1 MVGELALQPRGDDVA
16 RCTGWLRDLEESRD
30 LVRPLTG
37 VDERAF
43 PGAAVLRR
51 YVDGLRSEM
60 LDFRAIV
67 EAAAEVAALN
77 ADQLDRVVAN
87 TAEQSAVVEQ
97 TAAAIAE
104 IDQGAAHVAQTTESL
119 RALTGTLANSTTQY
133 DSGIDSVLTALT
145 DLVSTVDAAAAFAS
159 AMDSGS
165 SEIRSFLEQLHRI
178 ARQARLLAI
187 NAAIE
192 AAHLGDAGRGFVIV
206 AAEVKQLA
214 GSTADSAASV
224 GGIEKELHDAS
235 RHVETA
241 IGKSAGIV
249 RALTGDLRTARERS
263 AQTREQVHE
272 LDGAIGDVATIA
284 VQQSAS
290 LSAIAGGVQGM
301 ARHAHEVASAA
312 ERAARLAI
320 GDAIERL
327 ERSIATYRLGDR
339 GAALGGHAALT
350 SHAAIDDLPAEL
362 RAAAERLRAR
372 IDADQREILTLIT
385 AISVSIAR
393 NSYEWKAIATALTSL
408 HTELGTTT
416 HAIDETAAG
425 AAVAAQASQRMRGT
439 LDAIRAGF
447 AASVDELQRA
457 LDRVVRVRDDVR
469 NAESFV
475 AATSAASERAAA
487 ILDLI
492 DTISSETTLLSLNA
506 AIEAAHA
513 GDAGRGFGVIA
524 DEIRSLAET
533 TSRATQ
539 QIGSV
544 IETVSGASGSMT
556 DTTAQAVAQT
566 DEVQQETT
574 RMQTAIGEL
583 RSKLDGTLER
593 AGEVAG
599 IVEQQLVALA
609 DVRHA
614 TELAVRRVES
624 DAGAATDT
632 RRLELAMLGM
642 RAHALAARRPLDTV
656 AERVR
661 EIGLTVAHEMD
672 GVFDAAL
679 ARSAIRLDDCFD
691 TDYVELTGA
700 GIARLARL
708 FDISRVPQHG
718 FTPPKFETRYDRA
731 VEDGC
736 NRLIDESV
744 PKHASIK
751 AMFAVDL
758 NGFCFGHY
766 HECRRAWTG
775 DAVTDLNHNRI
786 KRFFDDEL
794 SLRCSRVGLGAQS
807 DSLPKRTAYARFRE
821 LGCDLRQGGDRPWA
835 IYTYA
840 RDTGTVYNDL
850 SVALFAQ
857 HQRVGTIRIIYDGDV
872 V

>member
-1 MVGELALQPRGDDVA
+1 MVEDIALQPRVGDIE
-16 RCTGWLRDLEESRD
+16 RCGAWLRDLESSRD
-30 LVRPLTG
+30 LTRPLTG
-37 VDERAF
+37 LDERAF
-43 PGAAVLRR
+43 PAAAALRR

-60 LDFRAIV
+60 LDFRTIV

-119 RALTGTLANSTTQY
+119 RALTGTLASSTTEF

-145 DLVSTVDAAAAFAS
+145 NLVSTVDAAAAFAS

-165 SEIRSFLEQLHRI
+165 SDIRSFLDQLHRI

-192 AAHLGDAGRGFVIV
+192 AAHLGDVGRGFVIV
-206 AAEVKQLA
+206 ASEVKQLA

-224 GGIEKELHDAS
+224 AGIEKELHEAS

-241 IGKSAGIV
+241 IGESAGIV
-249 RALTGDLRTARERS
+249 RALTMDLRTARERS

-290 LSAIAGGVQGM
+290 LSSIAAGVDGM
-301 ARHAHEVASAA
+301 ARHAHEVAGAA
-312 ERAARLAI
+312 QRAARLAI

-327 ERSIATYRLGDR
+327 QSSISTYRLGDR
-339 GAALGGHAALT
+339 VPPLG
-350 SHAAIDDLPAEL
+350 DVVDPAEL
-362 RAAAERLRAR
+362 PPALRDGAERLRAR
-372 IDADQREILTLIT
+372 IDEDQREILTLIT
-385 AISVSIAR
+385 AIAVSIAR
-393 NSYEWKAIATALTSL
+393 NSYEWKSIATGLSSL
-408 HTELGTTT
+408 HAELGTTT

-425 AAVAAQASQRMRGT
+425 ATVAANASQRMRAT
-439 LDAIRAGF
+439 LDAMRAGF

-469 NAESFV
+469 HAESFV
-475 AATSAASERAAA
+475 VATSAAGERAAA

-524 DEIRSLAET
+524 DEIRLLAET
-533 TSRATQ
+533 TSHATQ
-539 QIGSV
+539 QIARV
-544 IETVSGASGSMT
+544 IANVADASGSMT
-556 DTTAQAVAQT
+556 DTTARAVAQT
-566 DEVQQETT
+566 VDVHEETT
-574 RMQTAIGEL
+574 RMQSSIGEL
-583 RSKLDGTLER
+583 RTKLDGTLDR
-593 AGEVAG
+593 AAEVAG
-599 IVEQQLVALA
+599 VVEQQLGALA
-609 DVRHA
+609 DVRRA

-624 DAGAATDT
+624 DTGAASDT

-642 RAHALAARRPLDTV
+642 RAHALASRRPLGTV

-661 EIGLTVAHEMD
+661 EIGFAVAREMD
-672 GVFDAAL
+672 GVFDDAVARAAV
-679 ARSAIRLDDCFD
+679 RLEDCFD
-691 TDYVELTGA
+691 TGYVELRGP
-700 GIARLARL
+700 GIAKLARL
-708 FDISRVPQHG
+708 FDVSRVPEHG

-731 VEDGC
+731 VEDGV
-736 NRLIDESV
+736 NRLIDEHV
-744 PKHASIK
+744 PKLASIK

-775 DAVTDLNHNRI
+775 DAATDLDHNRI
-786 KRFFDDEL
+786 KRFFEDDL

-807 DSLPKRTAYARFRE
+807 ESLPKRTPYARFRE
-821 LGCDLRQGGDRPWA
+821 LGCSLRRDGDRPWA

-840 RDTGTVYNDL
+840 RDTGIVYNDL
-850 SVALFAQ
+850 SVALFARD
-857 HQRVGTIRIIYDGDV
+857 QRVGTIRIIYDADV

>member
-1 MVGELALQPRGDDVA
+1 MVGELSLEARAGDLE
-16 RCTGWLRDLEESRD
+16 RCAAWLRELAESRD
-30 LVRPLTG
+30 LVRPLAG

-43 PGAAVLRR
+43 PAAAGLRR
-51 YVDGLRSEM
+51 YVGGLRAEM

-77 ADQLDRVVAN
+77 ADQLDRIVAN
-87 TAEQSAVVEQ
+87 TSEQSTVVER

-104 IDQGAAHVAQTTESL
+104 IDRGAAHVAQTAESL
-119 RALTGTLANSTTQY
+119 RTLTRTLAESTTRY

-145 DLVSTVDAAAAFAS
+145 ELVSTVEAAAAFAA
-159 AMDSGS
+159 AMESGS
-165 SEIRSFLEQLHRI
+165 SEIRSFLDQLRRI

-192 AAHLGDAGRGFVIV
+192 AAHLGDVGRGFVIV
-206 AAEVKQLA
+206 ASEVKQLA
-214 GSTADSAASV
+214 ASTADSATNVA
-224 GGIEKELHDAS
+224 GIEKELHEAS
-235 RHVETA
+235 RQVESA
-241 IGKSAGIV
+241 IGESAGIV
-249 RALTGDLRTARERS
+249 RALTADLRTARERS
-263 AQTREQVHE
+263 AQTRENVRE
-272 LDGAIGDVATIA
+272 LDDAIGDVAAIA
-284 VQQSAS
+284 GEQSAS
-290 LSAIAGGVQGM
+290 LSSIAGGVDQV
-301 ARHAHEVASAA
+301 AHHAQDVASAA
-312 ERAARLAI
+312 QRAARLAI

-327 ERSIATYRLGDR
+327 QRSIATYRLGDR
-339 GAALGGHAALT
+339 TAALGKGGADLGDVPPALR
-350 SHAAIDDLPAEL
+350 DE
-362 RAAAERLRAR
+362 AERLRAR

-385 AISVSIAR
+385 AIAVSIAR
-393 NSYEWKAIATALTSL
+393 NSYEWKAIAAALGSL
-408 HTELGTTT
+408 HGELGTTT

-425 AAVAAQASQRMRGT
+425 ANVAVQASQRMRKT
-439 LDAIRAGF
+439 LDAMRAGF

-469 NAESFV
+469 HAESFV
-475 AATSAASERAAA
+475 VATSAASGRAAA

-492 DTISSETTLLSLNA
+492 DTISGETTLLSLNA

-513 GDAGRGFGVIA
+513 GAAGSGFGIIA

-539 QIGSV
+539 QIARV
-544 IETVSGASGSMT
+544 IATVSDASGSMT

-566 DEVQQETT
+566 DNVHDETT
-574 RMQTAIGEL
+574 RMQSSIGAL
-583 RSKLDGTLER
+583 RAELDGTLDR
-593 AGEVAG
+593 ASEVAS
-599 IVEQQLVALA
+599 IVEQQLVALG
-609 DVRHA
+609 DVRRA
-614 TELAVRRVES
+614 TELAVARVES

-642 RAHALAARRPLDTV
+642 RAHALASRRPLGTV

-661 EIGLTVAHEMD
+661 EIGLAVAQEMD
-672 GVFDAAL
+672 GVFDDAL
-679 ARSAIRLDDCFD
+679 ARGAVRLDDCFD
-691 TDYVELTGA
+691 TNYVELTGA
-700 GIARLARL
+700 GIAKLSRL
-708 FDISRVPQHG
+708 FDVSRVPASG

-731 VEDGC
+731 VEDGF
-736 NRLIDESV
+736 NRLIDEYV

-758 NGFCFGHY
+758 NGYCFGHY

-786 KRFFDDEL
+786 KRFFEDDL
-794 SLRCSRVGLGAQS
+794 SLRCSRVGIGAQS
-807 DSLPKRTAYARFRE
+807 DPLPKRTPYARFRE
-821 LGCDLRQGGDRPWA
+821 LGCSLRLDGDRPWA

-840 RDTGTVYNDL
+840 RDTGIVYNDL

-857 HQRVGTIRIIYDGDV
+857 RHRIGTIRIIYDADV